1 MSNLVTAIAF
11 IVLLGGLVFVH
22 ELGHFL
28 AAKFFNVKVLKFS
41 LGFGPRVWGFRR
53 GETEYQLAALPLGGF
68 VKMAGENPAE
78 EVSPEDRARSFSAQ
92 KPYRRAIIAFA
103 GPFVNLTLPV
113 AVYFLM
119 NLAPQMKEP
128 PIVGAVIPNEPAE
141 VAGVQP
147 GDRIVSIDGQP
158 TESFEAMREAIEA
171 RPGREIEVTARE
183 DVE

>member
-1 MSNLVTAIAF
+1 MSNLVTGIAF

-78 EVSPEDRARSFSAQ
+78 EVSPEDRARSFSSQ
-92 KPYRRAIIAFA
+92 KPYRRAVIALAHDLGLKTAAEGIETEGQLQWLALQRCTEGQGHFISEPLPA
-103 GPFVNLTLPV
+103 DEIRTLLETV
-113 AVYFLM
+113 
-119 NLAPQMKEP
+119 
-128 PIVGAVIPNEPAE
+128 
-141 VAGVQP
+141 
-147 GDRIVSIDGQP
+147 
-158 TESFEAMREAIEA
+158 EAI
-171 RPGREIEVTARE
+171 PLTPPQGRTQTG
-183 DVE
+183 